1 MATPQTSRVKDLIG
15 ARWEPLYDTAKIV
28 AGTTLNTQSFKLFA
42 TPQGQGGKTLAETNM
57 VQASMLPNPE
67 AFRCYGLEI
76 EAFGDT
82 LVDAEVIQRLAKD
95 AVLDFKVGT
104 KSYLNCPAEAVMG
117 KIVQSASGLNV
128 ASVEGIANIHCGKA
142 THFGYRFPKNQFVD
156 IQAGESFSVEVRFNT
171 TDLSVPADF
180 QFRVYLIGLR
190 AEDVR

>member
-82 LVDAEVIQRLAKD
+82 LVDAEVIPNL
-95 AVLDFKVGT
+95 
-104 KSYLNCPAEAVMG
+104 
-117 KIVQSASGLNV
+117 
-128 ASVEGIANIHCGKA
+128 
-142 THFGYRFPKNQFVD
+142 
-156 IQAGESFSVEVRFNT
+156 FSVVPVPFNSNSEPLDNVPEAAKLKVLFALEV
-171 TDLSVPADF
+171 L
-180 QFRVYLIGLR
+180 
-190 AEDVR
+190 